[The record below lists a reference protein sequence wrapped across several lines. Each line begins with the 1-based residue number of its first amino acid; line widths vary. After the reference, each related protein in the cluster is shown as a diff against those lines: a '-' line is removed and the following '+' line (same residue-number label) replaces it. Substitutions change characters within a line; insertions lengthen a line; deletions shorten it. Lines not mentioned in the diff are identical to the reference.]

1 MAQHWNRAL
10 VAPISATSDKPI
22 VIFPPK
28 FASSDQAS
36 RQLIAIFLLTQL
48 QTPLGGAA
56 FCKMPSGLD
65 AAEKTMPLQAVRGG
79 YFLVWCARYIQD
91 L

>member
-1 MAQHWNRAL
+1 
-10 VAPISATSDKPI
+10 
-22 VIFPPK
+22 
-28 FASSDQAS
+28 
-36 RQLIAIFLLTQL
+36 
-48 QTPLGGAA
+48 
-56 FCKMPSGLD
+56 MPSGLD